1 MIGWE
6 VDTTRFVRMAG
17 WGTARST
24 TPAPRTARYSTRRT
38 GYATAPTERLSL
50 KKGGYWATVEN
61 QPNDATKTRRVGAA
75 VFVGRGRGGGGP
87 GRPSELRLL
96 AFRTAPCRE
105 SEGRRSDSPPRNLY
119 FNSTRAS
126 VYARNTHTAQRRHEH
141 KPPNDTLLLIF
152 FLAARAVMSSWW
164 RPPLSLQ

>member
-1 MIGWE
+1 MSNGE
-6 VDTTRFVRMAG
+6 EHEKHDTGATHSTVQYQTDGLHHRPHRKIVPKKRWLLSDSGEINRTMRLKHG
-17 WGTARST
+17 ESRS
-24 TPAPRTARYSTRRT
+24 
-38 GYATAPTERLSL
+38 
-50 KKGGYWATVEN
+50 
-61 QPNDATKTRRVGAA
+61 GAA
-75 VFVGRGRGGGGP
+75 VFVGRGRGGRGWLDP
-87 GRPSELRLL
+87 GRLSQLRLL
-96 AFRTAPCRE
+96 AFRTAPCGE

-126 VYARNTHTAQRRHEH
+126 VYAKNTHTAQRRHKH